1 MPGEAG
7 TIRPAS
13 LADAANLA
21 SMHVASWRETYPG
34 LLPDSMLTSLSV
46 DKRLAMWQQVMG
58 DTPPSGSPKVYIA
71 EIDSEIVGFGSCGSQ
86 RTPTLREGGY
96 DGEINA
102 IYVLRAF
109 QRRAL
114 GSRLL
119 SAMASDLSGRGFTA
133 VSLWVLRD
141 NAPAR
146 RFYERYN
153 AQVVAEREETRPDGV
168 LIEVAYG
175 WKPLAELAR
184 LTGAGTTAE

>member
-1 MPGEAG
+1 MSDEAG

-153 AQVVAEREETRPDGV
+153 AKVVAEREETRPDGV

-184 LTGAGTTAE
+184 LTGAGTTAA

>member
-1 MPGEAG
+1 
-7 TIRPAS
+7 
-13 LADAANLA
+13 
-21 SMHVASWRETYPG
+21 MHVASWLETYPG
-34 LLPDSMLTSLSV
+34 LLPTSMLTSLSV
-46 DKRLAMWQQVMG
+46 DKRLAMWTQVIA
-58 DTPPSGSPKVYIA
+58 DTPTPGSPKVHIA
-71 EIDSEIVGFGSCGSQ
+71 EVGGMVVGFGSCGSQ
-86 RTPTLREGGY
+86 RTQTLREGGY

-114 GSRLL
+114 GRRLL
-119 SAMASDLSGRGFTA
+119 CAMASDLSGRGFTA

-146 RFYERYN
+146 HFYERYN

-184 LTGAGTTAE
+184 LTGAGTTAA